1 MNTEEK
7 IIKRLRN
14 SAMSY
19 LARYEVSEFQFKNTM
34 KRKLSYFEN
43 NLNEL
48 EKDKLINQI
57 KSEMVSSCFIDD
69 NRYAE
74 TKIRSIRRQGG
85 SQRLIFAKLNEK
97 GISKD
102 VIQSALNI
110 VDEGYENPEII
121 AAVNFIKKKKIG
133 VFYKNKKTNDE
144 IDNHNLKDGF
154 DMWQEDDTDGRQRVA
169 PAALMSVMVKAVQEL
184 STQVDELKDEI
195 ITLKGE

>member
-1 MNTEEK
+1 MNNEEK

-14 SAMSY
+14 SAMAY

-57 KSEMVSSCFIDD
+57 KSEMVLSCFIDD

-85 SQRLIFAKLNEK
+85 SKRLIFAKLNEK
-97 GISKD
+97 GISKE

-110 VDEGYENPEII
+110 VDEDYENPEII

-133 VFYKNKKTNDE
+133 VFYKNKKINDE
-144 IDNHNLKDGF
+144 IDNYTLKDKWYGALARRGF
-154 DMWQEDDTDGRQRVA
+154 SLEIVKKVLDIEDINNADLILEGN
-169 PAALMSVMVKAVQEL
+169 MK
-184 STQVDELKDEI
+184 
-195 ITLKGE
+195 

>member
-1 MNTEEK
+1 MNNFMNNEEK
-7 IIKRLRN
+7 IIKRLRK

-19 LARYEVSEFQFKNTM
+19 LARYEVSEFQFQNTM

-48 EKDKLINQI
+48 EKDKLINQV
-57 KSEMVSSCFIDD
+57 KLEMVSSCFIDD

-97 GISKD
+97 GISKE

-110 VDEGYENPEII
+110 VDEDYENPEII
-121 AAVNFIKKKKIG
+121 AAVNFIKKKKNRC
-133 VFYKNKKTNDE
+133 V
-144 IDNHNLKDGF
+144 L
-154 DMWQEDDTDGRQRVA
+154 
-169 PAALMSVMVKAVQEL
+169 
-184 STQVDELKDEI
+184 
-195 ITLKGE
+195 

>member
-1 MNTEEK
+1 MNNFMNSEEK

-48 EKDKLINQI
+48 EKDKLINQV
-57 KSEMVSSCFIDD
+57 KLEMVSSCFIDD

-85 SQRLIFAKLNEK
+85 SQKLIFAKLNEK

-144 IDNHNLKDGF
+144 IDNHTLKDKWYGALARRGF
-154 DMWQEDDTDGRQRVA
+154 SLEIVKKVLDIEDINNADLILEGN
-169 PAALMSVMVKAVQEL
+169 MK
-184 STQVDELKDEI
+184 
-195 ITLKGE
+195 

>member
-1 MNTEEK
+1 MNSEEK

-19 LARYEVSEFQFKNTM
+19 LARYEVSEFQFQNTM

-48 EKDKLINQI
+48 EKDKLINQV
-57 KSEMVSSCFIDD
+57 KLEMVSSCFIDD

-97 GISKD
+97 GISKE

-144 IDNHNLKDGF
+144 IDNHNLKAKWYGALARRGF
-154 DMWQEDDTDGRQRVA
+154 SLEIVKKVLDIEDINNADLILEGN
-169 PAALMSVMVKAVQEL
+169 MK
-184 STQVDELKDEI
+184 
-195 ITLKGE
+195 